1 MVPASALGV
10 AGAGGV
16 VVQKGPWCVK
26 PASLAMPWIDTH
38 AHIDTPR
45 FGDDSARREAAL
57 RARDVGIAAIVIP
70 GIEPATWS
78 ALLRCAARLREEIT
92 GVCFHTALGIHPQA
106 LPDLDPA
113 GDDEAIA
120 SLEQQLAE
128 PPPDMLAIGE
138 CGLDWGPL
146 GEGAGASRARQVAVL
161 EAHLKLS
168 RRTGMPLL
176 LHCLHA
182 HAVLLERLAAA
193 PTPPAILHSW
203 SGSAELV
210 ARFCRLGHYV
220 SFAGSITL
228 PNARR
233 PLLAARAVPGDRLL
247 LETDSPDQTPHARR
261 PARNEPA
268 LLPDIAAAVA
278 SAREVPLDEL
288 AETTTANARRVL
300 RST

>member
-1 MVPASALGV
+1 M
-10 AGAGGV
+10 
-16 VVQKGPWCVK
+16 QWF
-26 PASLAMPWIDTH
+26 DTH

-70 GIEPATWS
+70 GIEPSTWCT
-78 ALLRCAARLREEIT
+78 LLSVAARLREEIT
-92 GVCFHTALGIHPQA
+92 GVCFHTALGVHPQA

-113 GDDEAIA
+113 DDDEAIA
-120 SLEQQLAE
+120 TLERHLAAA
-128 PPPDMLAIGE
+128 PPGMVAIGE

-168 RRTGMPLL
+168 RRTGLPLL
-176 LHCLHA
+176 LHCLRA

-193 PTPPAILHSW
+193 PTPAAILHSW

-210 ARFCRLGHYV
+210 AQFCGLGHYV

-233 PLLAARAVPGDRLL
+233 PLLAARAVPRDRLL

-268 LLPDIAAAVA
+268 FLIDVATAVA
-278 SAREVPLDEL
+278 SAREEPLAAI
-288 AETTTANARRVL
+288 AEHTTSNARRVL
-300 RST
+300 RSA